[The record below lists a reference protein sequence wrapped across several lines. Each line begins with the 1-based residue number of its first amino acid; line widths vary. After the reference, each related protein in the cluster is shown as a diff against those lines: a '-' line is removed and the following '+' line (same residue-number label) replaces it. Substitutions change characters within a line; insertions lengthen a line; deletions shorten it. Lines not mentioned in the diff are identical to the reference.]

1 MWVSI
6 ACGDY
11 GGIESRWLLMVASVD
26 DAVVVRSLCG
36 DCLALKSA
44 RLVEVSDDYGAD
56 GAEVDGM
63 VAVPMAQYCER
74 M

>member
-1 MWVSI
+1 
-6 ACGDY
+6 
-11 GGIESRWLLMVASVD
+11 MVASVD